1 MQLMLRRIS
10 RFMPV
15 AVAVLGLLVAT
26 AAGAVGYSVWGT
38 VDMFNPSAGA
48 VNPGARVPA
57 QMGPKPNT
65 ASTVQ
70 GTAGGLLQ
78 LPEKFFQLDGW
89 SQTQQYGVANP
100 NPNATAN
107 GEPAVRLNFRSF
119 PVFGCCAQL
128 TYESLSYNDAAS
140 FAAGAG
146 AGNISWCPKATGCTN
161 YTAGTLKPARVAYQ
175 AGPSQYG
182 GVLKLLRNVTG
193 QVFFIKAEAPVL
205 SIASQAN
212 TLVAGVASQGGLF
225 SGGLTNYATVMD
237 INLPGN
243 IFTGGALTAPGGVLQ
258 TLGNPQG
265 VSPDDPND
273 GTATGFKMSTGTVFV
288 SDATPPTAQGGPFS
302 SSIVGYDNRTAGG
315 NGTIKL
321 VGSSVAYNGS
331 TGNNFFRTS
340 RVYLNLP
347 EPGASL
353 GLAVGMFAL
362 VALARRRARR

>member
-1 MQLMLRRIS
+1 MQLVLRRIS
-10 RFMPV
+10 RFTPV
-15 AVAVLGLLVAT
+15 AIAVLGLLVAT
-26 AAGAVGYSVWGT
+26 AAGATGYSVWGT
-38 VDMFNPSAGA
+38 VDVFNPSAGA
-48 VNPGARVPA
+48 VNPGAKAPA
-57 QMGPKPNT
+57 QMGPKPVT
-65 ASTVQ
+65 FSTVQ
-70 GTAGGLLQ
+70 QLGTGIQ
-78 LPEKFFQLDGW
+78 LPQKFFQFDGW
-89 SQTQQYGVANP
+89 SQTQVAGVPNP

-107 GEPAVRLNFRSF
+107 GNPDVRVNFRSF
-119 PVFGCCAQL
+119 PVFPCCAQL
-128 TYESLSYNDAAS
+128 TYESLTYNDAAS

-146 AGNISWCPKATGCTN
+146 AGDLSWCPTATGCTN

-175 AGPSQYG
+175 AGLAQYG

-193 QVFFIKAEAPVL
+193 QVFFIVAEAPVL

-225 SGGLTNYATVMD
+225 SGGLTNHATVMD

-243 IFTGGALTAPGGVLQ
+243 IFTGGALTAPGGVLVS
-258 TLGNPQG
+258 LGNPQG
-265 VSPDDPND
+265 VSPNDPND

-288 SDATPPTAQGGPFS
+288 SDATPPTENGGPFS
-302 SSIVGYDNRTAGG
+302 SSIVGYDNRTVGG

-362 VALARRRARR
+362 VALARRRVRS